1 MHFRVDCPT
10 EEQGQEVS
18 LPHPALSVA
27 SRHSTMNFDKWLRT
41 SPTVS
46 NCFSAR
52 EELIST
58 ELAN

>member
-1 MHFRVDCPT
+1 V
-10 EEQGQEVS
+10 
-18 LPHPALSVA
+18 
-27 SRHSTMNFDKWLRT
+27 NFDKWLCT

-58 ELAN
+58 ELANEDKRKVKVYSITEKENAGMVNARHWVL